1 MRRGCFRS
9 SDVDASLVRLSAR
22 ATFSCARISLRR
34 AMRYRVLSVWGC
46 APSGHDTPP
55 SSRCGSP
62 AVVGSWL
69 VWWVRCGLCLGGCGD
84 SGDCRDESREEP
96 APHTPTTR
104 TAAPPNTPHPHTHQ
118 HDLNISRAVVSDV
131 HSLVRDRVLYR
142 RGDSDE
148 QCDVAV
154 RHGVEMDDV
163 QG

>member
-1 MRRGCFRS
+1 M
-9 SDVDASLVRLSAR
+9 
-22 ATFSCARISLRR
+22 
-34 AMRYRVLSVWGC
+34 
-46 APSGHDTPP
+46 
-55 SSRCGSP
+55 
-62 AVVGSWL
+62 
-69 VWWVRCGLCLGGCGD
+69 CLGGCGD

-104 TAAPPNTPHPHTHQ
+104 TAAPPYTPHPHTHQ

-142 RGDSDE
+142 GGDSDE